1 MIVKVFRLI
10 SHATVY
16 LRTLLLGGPN
26 YMIFF
31 VTGRCNLR
39 CSFCFY
45 LDEIENADKEREL
58 TVEEISK
65 IAKRSPT
72 LYHITFTG
80 GETFLR
86 DDFDEIVKLF
96 YRFSNTR
103 SVTITTNGTY
113 PERVGKMIE
122 EIAKSCPNL
131 IVRVPLSMDGFEEV
145 HDQIRGMPGIWK
157 KVLRTYELLRVIA
170 DKYSNVKIDVTS
182 VLQQSN
188 LDNIEKLINFVNH
201 EMRVENHAIN
211 FPRGAI
217 KEKGN
222 ILPEE
227 QKYQEIMS
235 RSSEARKQGK
245 YQFPFFS
252 RLLILMRD
260 LTEMVI
266 MEIHRKKK
274 MPFVCQAGASLIEM
288 NEYGELFPC
297 ETLDT
302 LIKDEETLRQADFK
316 KSWMG
321 NVRDHDYNINQVMD
335 TVQARR
341 VTSFIQKE
349 GCACTFECAIGAS
362 LAFKPTN
369 LLKMQFQKI
378 KPALFGA
385 TIDK

>member
-1 MIVKVFRLI
+1 MIAKVFRLI
-10 SHATVY
+10 SHAAVY
-16 LRTLLLGGPN
+16 LRTLFSDGPN
-26 YMIFF
+26 YLIFF
-31 VTGRCNLR
+31 ITGRCNLR

-45 LDEIENADKEREL
+45 LEEIESADKEREL

-86 DDFDEIVKLF
+86 DDLDDIVKLF

-113 PERVGKMIE
+113 PGRVGKMVE

-131 IVRVPLSMDGFEEV
+131 VVRVPLSMDGFEGV
-145 HDQIRGMPGIWK
+145 HDQIREMPGIWK
-157 KVLRTYELLRVIA
+157 KVLRTYGLLREVA
-170 DKYSNVKIDVTS
+170 DEYSNVKIDVTS
-182 VLQQSN
+182 VLQQAN
-188 LDNIEKLINFVNH
+188 LDNIETLVNFVNNK
-201 EMRVENHAIN
+201 MRVENHAIN

-217 KEKGN
+217 QEKGN

-227 QKYQEIMS
+227 QKYKEIIS
-235 RSSEARKQGK
+235 RSSEARKRGK

-252 RLLILMRD
+252 RLLIQMRG
-260 LTEMVI
+260 LTEMAI
-266 MEIHRKKK
+266 MEIQRKKR

-302 LIKDEETLRQADFK
+302 LIKDEETLRQADFNE
-316 KSWMG
+316 SWVG
-321 NVRDHDYNINQVMD
+321 NVRDHNYDIRQVMD
-335 TVQARR
+335 TAQARR
-341 VTSFIQKE
+341 VTSFIQDE

-362 LAFKPTN
+362 LVFKPTN
-369 LLKMQFQKI
+369 IVRMQFQKI
-378 KPALFGA
+378 KSTLFGSS
-385 TIDK
+385 IDK

>member
-1 MIVKVFRLI
+1 MVDRFFRLI
-10 SHATVY
+10 SHAVAY
-16 LRTLLLGGPN
+16 QRTLFSSGPN
-26 YMIFF
+26 YLIFF
-31 VTGRCNLR
+31 ITARCNLR

-65 IAKRSPT
+65 IAKGSPT

-86 DDFDEIVKLF
+86 DDIDEIVKLF

-113 PERVGKMIE
+113 PERVGEMVE

-131 IVRVPLSMDGFEEV
+131 IVRLPLSMDGFEGV
-145 HDQIRGMPGIWK
+145 HDQIRGMPGIWE
-157 KVLRTYELLRVIA
+157 KVLQTYELLRVVA
-170 DKYSNVKIDVTS
+170 DQYSNVKIDVTS

-188 LDNIEKLINFVNH
+188 VDNIETLVNFVNDK
-201 EMRVENHAIN
+201 MRVENHAIN

-227 QKYQEIMS
+227 QKYQEIIS
-235 RSSEARKQGK
+235 RSREKRKREK

-252 RLLILMRD
+252 RLLILMRG

-266 MEIHRKKK
+266 MEVQRKKK

-316 KSWMG
+316 ESWMG
-321 NVRDHDYNINQVMD
+321 NVRDHNYDIKQVMD
-335 TVQARR
+335 TAQARR

-349 GCACTFECAIGAS
+349 GCVCTFECAIGAS
-362 LAFKPTN
+362 LVFKPTN

-378 KPALFGA
+378 KLTLFGSKV
-385 TIDK
+385 DK